1 MISTT
6 TDHTKYIYIQGNT
19 LYMQRYHE
27 KTESHFPYSF
37 IAIAKFGFFLASY
50 NSSWSVV
57 CSCELWN
64 LFLICAFL
72 FSCLTFSRLLSK
84 IPSYLNFLLERDLA
98 CKRFD
103 FLDFIFF
110 KTFFLWSDPW
120 SDPWSSP
127 VRSGPIL
134 IVSTPPK
141 VRIFALETQY
151 VSCFVFF
158 FN

>member
-110 KTFFLWSDPW
+110 KTFFCDPIR
-120 SDPWSSP
+120 DP
-127 VRSGPIL
+127 VRSDP
-134 IVSTPPK
+134 
-141 VRIFALETQY
+141 VRSWLCRPHLKY
-151 VSCFVFF
+151 VSLPLKHNTFLVFF
-158 FN
+158 F